1 MDKLKI
7 VNIKLFHPILKNK
20 EKKKINS
27 ISFYTDNSQSNQGK
41 SFDKSDNFRNGVPKA
56 SSVILRKKKR
66 DSTLYRRI
74 SVILSQVEQE
84 KQKEKKKVKNNSN
97 KAIIKLKDP
106 NLYSC
111 NNRFKLKAKFF
122 QTRKNL
128 RNKSKKETISDYLK
142 KIAVN
147 KWNSLNSKMI
157 TSYQNKS
164 FNQNEIL
171 NNLYTTP
178 TQINKAVIRD
188 FSFKNQAV
196 SISKKNLNL
205 TEDFL
210 ERRKDIFKKRA
221 SLVSL
226 TFEKVKNNEI
236 DIAELAYGTEIIP
249 DLEKEFDLFH
259 KISQKEYQTT
269 KENHYL
275 KTKKKIVN
283 SSKNYANLLLN
294 VSKQPYEKVD
304 FKRNMFSEPVI
315 YYNNLER
322 GIKVHYLRQNNIE
335 LDNEEKFTREKYKKI
350 RNKNEE
356 EISNLMKNSG
366 VPNFVK
372 KKFRSETIKKFRE
385 VNGDY
390 M

>member
-1 MDKLKI
+1 MDKFKV
-7 VNIKLFHPILKNK
+7 VNIKLFHPKLKNK
-20 EKKKINS
+20 ENKKTTTF
-27 ISFYTDNSQSNQGK
+27 SFYTEKTKSNEGV
-41 SFDKSDNFRNGVPKA
+41 SIDKSGISPKGVQKPSSA
-56 SSVILRKKKR
+56 SLRKNKR

-84 KQKEKKKVKNNSN
+84 KQKEKKKINSN
-97 KAIIKLKDP
+97 KILKKFIAP
-106 NLYSC
+106 NLYSS
-111 NNRFKLKAKFF
+111 NKRFKLKAKI
-122 QTRKNL
+122 TKTGKNV
-128 RNKSKKETISDYLK
+128 RNKSKKETISNYLR

-147 KWNSLNSKMI
+147 KWDSLNSKMI
-157 TSYQNKS
+157 NSYQNKS
-164 FNQNEIL
+164 FTQNDIL
-171 NNLYTTP
+171 NNLYTKP

-221 SLVSL
+221 SLISL

-236 DIAELAYGTEIIP
+236 DVADLAYGTEIIP
-249 DLEKEFDLFH
+249 ELEKEFDLFH

-275 KTKKKIVN
+275 KVQKKIEN
-283 SSKNYANLLLN
+283 SSKNYAHLLLN
-294 VSKQPYEKVD
+294 MSKQPYEKVD
-304 FKRNMFSEPVI
+304 FKRNIFSEPVI

-335 LDNEEKFTREKYKKI
+335 LDNEEKFTRERYKKI

>member
-20 EKKKINS
+20 EKKKTNS
-27 ISFYTDNSQSNQGK
+27 KSFYTDNSKSNQGK
-41 SFDKSDNFRNGVPKA
+41 SFDTSDNFRNGVPKA
-56 SSVILRKKKR
+56 SSAILRKKKR

-84 KQKEKKKVKNNSN
+84 KQKEEKKVKINSN
-97 KAIIKLKDP
+97 KSIIKLKDP

-111 NNRFKLKAKFF
+111 NNRFKLKAKLI

-164 FNQNEIL
+164 FHQNEIL
-171 NNLYTTP
+171 NNLYTKP

-249 DLEKEFDLFH
+249 DLEKEIDLFH

-269 KENHYL
+269 KENHNL
-275 KTKKKIVN
+275 KAKKKIVN

>member
-1 MDKLKI
+1 MDKFKV
-7 VNIKLFHPILKNK
+7 VNIKLFHPKLKNK
-20 EKKKINS
+20 ENKKTTTF
-27 ISFYTDNSQSNQGK
+27 SFYTEKSKSNEGV
-41 SFDKSDNFRNGVPKA
+41 SIDKSGISPKGVQKPSSA
-56 SSVILRKKKR
+56 SLRKNKR

-84 KQKEKKKVKNNSN
+84 KQKEKKKINSN
-97 KAIIKLKDP
+97 KILKKFIAP
-106 NLYSC
+106 NLYSS
-111 NNRFKLKAKFF
+111 NKRFKLKAKI
-122 QTRKNL
+122 TKTGKNV
-128 RNKSKKETISDYLK
+128 RNKSKKETISNYLR

-147 KWNSLNSKMI
+147 KWDSLNSKMI
-157 TSYQNKS
+157 NSYQNKS
-164 FNQNEIL
+164 FTQNDIL
-171 NNLYTTP
+171 NNLYTKP

-221 SLVSL
+221 SLISL

-236 DIAELAYGTEIIP
+236 DVADLAYGTEIIP
-249 DLEKEFDLFH
+249 ELEKEFDLFH

-275 KTKKKIVN
+275 KVQKKIEN
-283 SSKNYANLLLN
+283 SSKNYAHLLLN
-294 VSKQPYEKVD
+294 MSKQPYEKVD
-304 FKRNMFSEPVI
+304 FKRNIFSEPVI

-335 LDNEEKFTREKYKKI
+335 LDNEEKFTRERYKKI

>member
-20 EKKKINS
+20 EKKKTNCK
-27 ISFYTDNSQSNQGK
+27 SFYTDNLKSNQGK
-41 SFDKSDNFRNGVPKA
+41 SFDTSDNFRNGVPKA
-56 SSVILRKKKR
+56 SSAILRKKKR

-84 KQKEKKKVKNNSN
+84 KQKEEKKVKINSN

-111 NNRFKLKAKFF
+111 NNRFKLKEKLI

-188 FSFKNQAV
+188 FSFKNQAETK
-196 SISKKNLNL
+196 SKKNLNL

-226 TFEKVKNNEI
+226 TFEKVKNNEV

-322 GIKVHYLRQNNIE
+322 DIKVHYLRQNNIE

>member
-20 EKKKINS
+20 EKKKTNS
-27 ISFYTDNSQSNQGK
+27 KSFYTDNSQSNQGK
-41 SFDKSDNFRNGVPKA
+41 SFDTSDNFRNGVLKA

-84 KQKEKKKVKNNSN
+84 KQKEKKKVKINSN

-111 NNRFKLKAKFF
+111 NNRFKLKAKLI

-171 NNLYTTP
+171 NNLYIKP

-259 KISQKEYQTT
+259 KISQKEYQAT

>member
-20 EKKKINS
+20 EKKKTNS
-27 ISFYTDNSQSNQGK
+27 KSFYTDNSQSNQGK
-41 SFDKSDNFRNGVPKA
+41 SFDTINNFRNGVPKA

-84 KQKEKKKVKNNSN
+84 KQKEKKKVKINSN

-111 NNRFKLKAKFF
+111 NNRFKLKAKLI

-171 NNLYTTP
+171 NNLYTKP

-259 KISQKEYQTT
+259 KISQKEYQAT